1 MLSWT
6 GETTEFLQASRIVLT
21 RTRVWLFVLN
31 VLALSPTV
39 RRSVR
44 MAACALGIVCGGCPS
59 FFALNPSLDI
69 SQYGH
74 TTWTIRDGFAPGT
87 AFAMA
92 QTPDGYLWL
101 GTEFGLFRSDG
112 VRFVPWQPPA
122 GQQLPDAPY
131 SLLVTRDGILW
142 IGTYSGLASWKGG
155 KLTQYPELQDLF
167 VTSLLEDR
175 EGTVWAGA
183 MGGSPL
189 CAIRSGSTQC
199 FGQDGAFG
207 GFVWSL
213 GEDASGALW
222 AGAESGLWRW
232 KPGPPKRYAVPGV
245 RLADL
250 AQSGDGRLIVGI
262 RGGELRQ
269 VAGDNLEA
277 YPIRRAMNSN
287 AMLPDRDIDANK
299 LLRDRDGGLWIGTNQ
314 RGLIHV
320 HQGRTDVFTAENG
333 LSGNIIAGLF
343 EDREGNIWVSTAGGL
358 DRFRE
363 LPVTTVSTKQGL
375 SSDDV
380 RSVIATTD
388 GSTWIATRDGLTRWQ
403 KGQTTIF
410 RKADGLPDDVVQSM
424 YQDHAGRIWVFTA
437 HGLAWFNNR
446 RFVSADGVPSTEVYS
461 ITGDNAG
468 NLWLSGNRGL
478 SHLREGRLIENL
490 PWTVLG
496 RRQQAKVII
505 FDQDRGGLWLGFWQ
519 DGGVEYF
526 RDGQVRLSYTAANGM
541 TKGPVAHLR
550 LDRDGAVWAAT
561 QSGGVSRIKD
571 GRITTLTTSN
581 GLPCDRIHWTTE
593 EDDRS
598 LWLYTDCG
606 LLRIPHSQVDA
617 WISDPARRVE
627 PAIWDAIDGA
637 LPWGAPSSFGPTFA
651 KAADGKLWFVTREDI
666 EVVDPAHPALNK
678 LAPPVHIERVV
689 ADQKTYWQN
698 MPGVGGSNLRLPAHT
713 HDLQIYYTALSLVS
727 SRKVH
732 FKYRLEGQ
740 DTDWREVVNDRDVQY
755 SNLGPG
761 TYRFRVIACN
771 NSGVWNELG
780 DSLEFSIAPAYYQTN
795 WFRALCA
802 VLALALVWIIYQVRV
817 RQLRH
822 QFALTLEARVGERT
836 SIARDLHDTLLQS
849 FHGLMLRFQI
859 VSQLLPDRPIEA
871 KTELDMTID
880 RAARAITE
888 GRDAVQ
894 GLRASTVQT
903 NDLARAINTLGEEL
917 ATDPGNDGS
926 PAFRVTVEG
935 EPRDLHPILRDEIY
949 RIAAE
954 ALRNAFHHAASRQIE
969 VEIRYDHEQFR
980 LRVRDDGKGMDQT
993 VGSGMG
999 RKGHYGLPGMRERA
1013 KSIGGN
1019 LEIWSE
1025 IDAGTEV
1032 ELRIGADTAYASTA
1046 KRSWLSGLLA
1056 RK

>member
-1 MLSWT
+1 M
-6 GETTEFLQASRIVLT
+6 GVL
-21 RTRVWLFVLN
+21 
-31 VLALSPTV
+31 
-39 RRSVR
+39 
-44 MAACALGIVCGGCPS
+44 LGGFTCS
-59 FFALNPSLDI
+59 FALDPSLDI

-74 TTWTIRDGFAPGT
+74 TAWTIRDGFATGT

-122 GQQLPDAPY
+122 GQQLPESPY
-131 SLLVTRDGILW
+131 ALLVTRDGTLW
-142 IGTYSGLASWKGG
+142 IGTFAGLASWNNG
-155 KLTQYPELQDLF
+155 KLTQYPEVGARF
-167 VTSLLEDR
+167 ITSLLEDR
-175 EGTVWAGA
+175 DGTVWAGA
-183 MGGSPL
+183 LGGSPGTPTGRL
-189 CAIRSGSTQC
+189 CAIQSGSTQC
-199 FGQDGAFG
+199 YGQDGAFG
-207 GFVWSL
+207 SFVWSL
-213 GEDASGALW
+213 GEDSSGALW

-232 KPGPPKRYAVPGV
+232 KPGPPKHYAVPGA

-250 AQSGDGRLIVGI
+250 TQSGDGRLIVGI
-262 RGGELRQ
+262 RGGGLRQ
-269 VAGDNLEA
+269 VVGDKLEA
-277 YPIRRAMNSN
+277 YQIRSALNSN

-320 HQGRTDVFTAENG
+320 HQGRTDVFTAESG

-424 YQDHAGRIWVFTA
+424 YQDHAGRIWVFTG
-437 HGLAWFNNR
+437 HGLAWFNNG
-446 RFVSADGVPSTEVYS
+446 RFVSVDGVPSTEVYS

-468 NLWLSGNRGL
+468 NLWLSGNKGL

-490 PWTVLG
+490 PWTALG

-526 RDGQVRLSYTAANGM
+526 KDGQVRLSYTAANGM
-541 TKGPVAHLR
+541 TKGPVAALR

-561 QSGGVSRIKD
+561 QNGGVSRIKD

-593 EDDRS
+593 ENDRS
-598 LWLYTDCG
+598 LWLYTACG

-627 PAIWDAIDGA
+627 PTVWGATDGA
-637 LPWGAPSSFGPTFA
+637 LPWGSPSAFGPTFA
-651 KAADGKLWFVTREDI
+651 KATDGNLWFVTREDI
-666 EVVDPAHPALNK
+666 EVVAPWHLSLNK
-678 LAPPVHIERVV
+678 LPPPVHIERIV
-689 ADQKTYWQN
+689 ADQKMYWQN
-698 MPGVGGSNLRLPAHT
+698 LPGAAVSSLHLPART
-713 HDLQIYYTALSLVS
+713 RDVQIDYTALSLTAPEKMQFRV
-727 SRKVH
+727 K
-732 FKYRLEGQ
+732 LEGQ
-740 DTDWREVVNDRDVQY
+740 DNDWRVPVNPRHTHY
-755 SNLGPG
+755 TNLPPGP
-761 TYRFRVIACN
+761 YRFRVIASN
-771 NSGVWNELG
+771 NSGVWNEQG

-795 WFRALCA
+795 WFRAICA
-802 VLALALVWIIYQVRV
+802 LLVLALVWAIYQIRV

-822 QFALTLEARVGERT
+822 DFALTLGARVQERT
-836 SIARDLHDTLLQS
+836 SLARELHDTLLQS
-849 FHGLMLRFQI
+849 FQGLMLRFEI

-871 KTELDMTID
+871 KEKLEGAMKQ
-880 RAARAITE
+880 AADAITE

-903 NDLARAINTLGEEL
+903 NDLARAVNTLGRNSQPIRPTAGLRHFALLLKASREIYIPSCAMKFTGL
-917 ATDPGNDGS
+917 PLRRSGTR
-926 PAFRVTVEG
+926 FIT
-935 EPRDLHPILRDEIY
+935 PRLGRSRLKFDMTINSSGCVCGMMVKALIQRFCRGRGLRDTL
-949 RIAAE
+949 ACPACG
-954 ALRNAFHHAASRQIE
+954 NAP
-969 VEIRYDHEQFR
+969 D
-980 LRVRDDGKGMDQT
+980 
-993 VGSGMG
+993 
-999 RKGHYGLPGMRERA
+999 
-1013 KSIGGN
+1013 
-1019 LEIWSE
+1019 
-1025 IDAGTEV
+1025 
-1032 ELRIGADTAYASTA
+1032 
-1046 KRSWLSGLLA
+1046 
-1056 RK
+1056 

>member
-1 MLSWT
+1 
-6 GETTEFLQASRIVLT
+6 VK
-21 RTRVWLFVLN
+21 
-31 VLALSPTV
+31 
-39 RRSVR
+39 RSVR
-44 MAACALGIVCGGCPS
+44 MAAIALGVALGGSHC

-74 TTWTIRDGFAPGT
+74 TAWTIRDGFAPGT

-101 GTEFGLFRSDG
+101 AAEFGLFRSDG
-112 VRFVPWQPPA
+112 IRFVPWQPPP
-122 GQQLPDAPY
+122 GQQLPDSPPY
-131 SLLVTRDGILW
+131 SLLVTRDGVLW
-142 IGTYSGLASWKGG
+142 IGTFSGLVSWKDG
-155 KLTQYPELQDLF
+155 KLTQYTELQGLF

-175 EGTVWAGA
+175 EGTVWAGV
-183 MGGSPL
+183 MGSSRL
-189 CAIRSGSTQC
+189 CAIRSGAVRC
-199 FGQDGAFG
+199 YGQDGALG

-232 KPGPPKRYAVPGV
+232 KPGPPKRYEAPGA

-250 AQSGDGRLIVGI
+250 SQSGDGRLIVGI
-262 RGGELRQ
+262 MGGGLRQ
-269 VAGDNLEA
+269 VAGDKLEA
-277 YPIRRAMNSN
+277 YPIHSVMNSN
-287 AMLPDRDIDANK
+287 AMLPDGDVDANK

-375 SSDDV
+375 SSDNV
-380 RSVIATTD
+380 HSVIATTD

-410 RKADGLPDDVVQSM
+410 RKADGLPDDMVQSI
-424 YQDHAGRIWVFTA
+424 YQDHAGRIWVFTGQ
-437 HGLAWFNNR
+437 GLAWFNNGM
-446 RFVSADGVPSTEVYS
+446 FVSVDGVPSAEVYS

-468 NLWLSGNRGL
+468 NLWLSGNKGL
-478 SHLREGRLIENL
+478 SHLREGRMIENI
-490 PWTVLG
+490 PWTALG
-496 RRQQAKVII
+496 RRLQAKVIV

-526 RDGQVRLSYTAANGM
+526 KDGQVRLSYNAANGM
-541 TKGPVAHLR
+541 TKAPVAHLR
-550 LDRDGAVWAAT
+550 LDRDGAVWAT
-561 QSGGVSRIKD
+561 TENGGVSRIKD

-593 EDDRS
+593 EDDHS
-598 LWLYTDCG
+598 LWLYTACG

-617 WISDPARRVE
+617 WISDPRHRVE
-627 PAIWDAIDGA
+627 PTVWDATDGA
-637 LPWGAPSSFGPTFA
+637 LPYGSPSSFGPTFA

-666 EVVDPAHPALNK
+666 EVVDPRHLSLNR
-678 LAPPVHIERVV
+678 LPPPVHIERIV

-698 MPGVGGSNLRLPAHT
+698 LPGAAALTLHLPART
-713 HDLQIYYTALSLVS
+713 RDVEIDYAALSLTAPEKMQFRV
-727 SRKVH
+727 K
-732 FKYRLEGQ
+732 LEGQ
-740 DTDWREVVNDRDVQY
+740 DNDWRVPVNSRHTHY
-755 SNLGPG
+755 TNLSPGP
-761 TYRFRVIACN
+761 YRFRVIASN
-771 NSGVWNELG
+771 NSGVWNEQG

-795 WFRALCA
+795 WFRALCS
-802 VLALALVWIIYQVRV
+802 VIILALVWAIYQIRV
-817 RQLRH
+817 RRLH
-822 QFALTLEARVGERT
+822 HDFALTLEARVRERT
-836 SIARDLHDTLLQS
+836 SLARELHDTLLQS
-849 FHGLMLRFQI
+849 FQGLLLRFEV

-871 KTELDMTID
+871 KGKLDVAMKQ
-880 RAARAITE
+880 AADAITE

-917 ATDPGNDGS
+917 AGDPGHDGYPS
-926 PAFRVTVEG
+926 FRVTVEG
-935 EPRDLHPILRDEIY
+935 VPRNLHPILRDEVY

-954 ALRNAFHHAASRQIE
+954 GMRNAFRHARAHQIE
-969 VEIRYDHEQFR
+969 VEIRYDDQQFR

-993 VGSGMG
+993 AVSDQQ
-999 RKGHYGLPGMRERA
+999 RKGHYGLSGIRERA
-1013 KSIGGN
+1013 KLIGGK
-1019 LEIWSE
+1019 LDIWSE

-1032 ELRIGADTAYASTA
+1032 ELRIGAAEAYSTTA
-1046 KRSWLSGLLA
+1046 KRSWISEMLD